1 MLLSL
6 DDLELKGEEKEKADQ
21 RHKKWRIEQAE
32 QSLGIKQVEIAEQSL
47 GIKRDEIE
55 QAELARHNRELS
67 ESLNRQSQQLH
78 FYSEM
83 RIAEQVEA
91 MRRFKTK
98 PSIEQTKPTKKP
110 INEQRDDDFKQ
121 WENEENPDLESMT
134 KDQIQ
139 QELIKRNSH
148 LWCSGF
154 DGWWKEKNK
163 TNWWKENSIII
174 GCKAGRPKKQ

>member
-1 MLLSL
+1 MLSL
-6 DDLELKGEEKEKADQ
+6 DDLELTGEEKIEAEQ
-21 RHKKWRIEQAE
+21 HFKKWLIEQKEIEEKREKEQAE
-32 QSLGIKQVEIAEQSL
+32 KSS
-47 GIKRDEIE
+47 RDF
-55 QAELARHNRELS
+55 
-67 ESLNRQSQQLH
+67 NRQSQQLH

-121 WENEENPDLESMT
+121 WENEEKPDLESMT
-134 KDQIQ
+134 KDQVQ
-139 QELIKRNSH
+139 GELIKREKLIKENSH
-148 LWCSGF
+148 LWGSGF

>member
-1 MLLSL
+1 MLSI
-6 DDLELKGEEKEKADQ
+6 DDLTLTGEEKLKAEQKKKNWRIYEEEKQKEKAE
-21 RHKKWRIEQAE
+21 K
-32 QSLGIKQVEIAEQSL
+32 SS
-47 GIKRDEIE
+47 
-55 QAELARHNRELS
+55 RELS
-67 ESLNRQSQQLH
+67 ESFNRQSQQLH

-110 INEQRDDDFKQ
+110 INKQRDDFFLQ
-121 WENEENPDLESMT
+121 WVNEEKPDLESMT

-139 QELIKRNSH
+139 QELIKRNSY

-163 TNWWKENSIII
+163 TNWWKENNIII

>member
-1 MLLSL
+1 MLSI
-6 DDLELKGEEKEKADQ
+6 DDLTLTGEEKEKADQ
-21 RHKKWRIEQAE
+21 HHKKWLIEQKEIEEKREKEQAE
-32 QSLGIKQVEIAEQSL
+32 KSS
-47 GIKRDEIE
+47 RDF
-55 QAELARHNRELS
+55 
-67 ESLNRQSQQLH
+67 NRQSQQLH

-98 PSIEQTKPTKKP
+98 PSIEQIKP
-110 INEQRDDDFKQ
+110 IKKTKNEQRDDDFKQ
-121 WENEENPDLESMT
+121 WENEEKPDLESMT
-134 KDQIQ
+134 KDQVQ
-139 QELIKRNSH
+139 GELIKREKLIKENSH
-148 LWCSGF
+148 LWGSGF